1 MGNDFGKRPA
11 LQFRERASLD
21 DADAVT
27 DLALV
32 AFVMH
37 IIFFRA
43 LDDLVEFRVRNTG
56 NVLNDESLVHFIGD
70 DHADAGFTKVDL
82 CVRRR
87 LAHGSNRWD
96 LGLSERLGGDR
107 SEHSRSF
114 ATHLAD
120 AGRIFQSAGGAL
132 ETEIKSFLL
141 EFQETSFE
149 LGGGKFAGSFGFG
162 FGHVFGQILDGIDR
176 TDQACGLR
184 ATRRVRMPSL

>member
-11 LQFRERASLD
+11 LQFRERACLD

-32 AFVMH
+32 ALVMH
-37 IIFFRA
+37 VVFLGA
-43 LDDLVEFRVRNTG
+43 LDDLVEFRVGNTG
-56 NVLNDESLVHFIGD
+56 NVFNDEGLVHFIGN
-70 DHADAGFTKVDL
+70 DHANAGFTKVDL
-82 CVRRR
+82 CVRRS
-87 LAHGSNRWD
+87 LAHVSNRWD
-96 LGLSERLGGDR
+96 LGLGERLGGDR
-107 SEHSRSF
+107 CEHLRSF

-141 EFQETSFE
+141 EFPETSFE

-162 FGHVFGQILDGIDR
+162 FGHGSDGY
-176 TDQACGLR
+176 
-184 ATRRVRMPSL
+184 